1 MEKRLRIETW
11 GCQMNLHQSE
21 GIAGVMTHAGYRI
34 VDTLEDADVVL
45 FNGCVVRQK
54 AEEKVY
60 GRIGAVMEEK
70 RRRPVILGVGG
81 CLGQVRGERLLDRFP
96 AIDFVFGS
104 QGHDALPGMIAELE
118 AGGRRRADLP
128 DPTGIDEVPM
138 RRTGT
143 VTGMV
148 TISEGCSNFCS
159 YCVVPYARGP
169 MRSRPS
175 DRILAEVEALVDDGY
190 AEVLLLGQNVNS
202 YGTDRAS
209 FGSFVDLLERIA
221 STGIRRIRFTSSHPR
236 DMDPRVFELMAA
248 RDNVCNHVHLA
259 CQSGS
264 TRVLRA
270 MNRAYAREDFLRIV
284 ETGRSIVPRLNV
296 TTDLIVGFPGETEGD
311 FEDTLSLLDEAR
323 FGTVFAAKYSPR
335 PLAAASRLADD
346 VSEEV
351 KNERLQCLLDRQ
363 RKIALEENERFVG
376 EEVDVLIEGT
386 ARNGASYGRA
396 DDHRTVLADGWIRA
410 GEMVKM
416 RIGAASAAALS
427 GVAPVLEGT
436 G

>member
-1 MEKRLRIETW
+1 
-11 GCQMNLHQSE
+11 MNLHQSE

-45 FNGCVVRQK
+45 FNGCMVRQK

-70 RRRPVILGVGG
+70 RRRSVILGVGG

-128 DPTGIDEVPM
+128 DPIGIDEVPM

>member
-1 MEKRLRIETW
+1 
-11 GCQMNLHQSE
+11 MNLHQSE

-34 VDTLEDADVVL
+34 VDALEDADVVL
-45 FNGCVVRQK
+45 FNGCMVRQK

-118 AGGRRRADLP
+118 AGGRRRADLR
-128 DPTGIDEVPM
+128 DPIGIDEVPM

-296 TTDLIVGFPGETEGD
+296 TTDLIVGFPCETEGD